1 VDLQLKE
8 SEKELDLE
16 LKETR
21 LLSYIFATMVHHFVL
36 EDFLCAWKTEFHLS
50 TCGAGKK
57 IACAKFRYVLCEL
70 KIDRS
75 TSLQGKLLQH
85 KLNPKVVR
93 ALKGLRNK
101 LEEQE
106 RGKKWTGTTG
116 WQEREQVYRSG
127 VCAADG
133 HQLTLEAGSTE
144 SLMRTSC
151 KWIWLPFGCS
161 QFGVGT
167 IRALWKIEALTHGSS
182 LLLLLAADALRHVNK

>member
-1 VDLQLKE
+1 
-8 SEKELDLE
+8 
-16 LKETR
+16 
-21 LLSYIFATMVHHFVL
+21 MVHHFVL

-133 HQLTLEAGSTE
+133 HQLTLEAGSTDGGRGE
-144 SLMRTSC
+144 LKVRCQTSC